1 VEKKKKKENAILYT
15 HTHTYTHTCTH
26 TLIHTHAHTHTYTH
40 TCTCAHTH
48 THTGFPGVTCGK
60 ESTCQYRKLKRCGF
74 DSWVGKIP
82 WSRNWHPTPVI
93 LPAKPHGQRSLV
105 DNNPF
110 LPPLRSPS
118 PGRKFHFWIH
128 LMCCS
133 SLPGPSVRGN
143 PQSPCSAVT
152 KS

>member
-1 VEKKKKKENAILYT
+1 MIQKKKKENAVLYT
-15 HTHTYTHTCTH
+15 HTHLYTHMHTH
-26 TLIHTHAHTHTYTH
+26 TLIHTHVR
-40 TCTCAHTH
+40 AHTH

-74 DSWVGKIP
+74 DPWVGKIP

-93 LPAKPHGQRSLV
+93 LPAKSHGQRSLV
-105 DNNPF
+105 DYSPF
-110 LPPLRSPS
+110 LPPPRSPI

-128 LMCCS
+128 HMCCS

-143 PQSPCSAVT
+143 PQSPCSTVT